1 MATSN
6 KSSNKIQLPNGCFV
20 PEFKL
25 SPKNPTNTDKDWII
39 CYDFCDPEYPKPFR
53 RQIRGMNHEKNF
65 TDRKKA
71 VKTLIDAEIEY
82 LQSGFNP
89 FKKEIIAPVNFEV
102 NPNTPFIAALKIA
115 YTKIKAVKGTLIDI
129 KAVIKG
135 VELSAKQLG
144 IHNYPVKNVSRK
156 YFKMIFEKCRE
167 NNERFSAA
175 RQNRYRAYLMKL
187 YNELIEMEA
196 VEVNPLRDIRK
207 EKVTKN
213 TRVTL
218 TVEQRKQINEH
229 LYENHYT
236 LWRCVQIFFA
246 SGAREIEIMRV
257 QKKHVNLGEQ
267 SCLYLVKKGQ
277 EERWVDRPI
286 TDSVL
291 YLWEEI
297 LSESEND
304 EDFLFSKFL
313 KPGPVK
319 IREDQLLRRWRKYVK
334 IELGISVELY
344 TLRHMNATEISSRL
358 DKLYNPSE
366 DVKELTGHKTTA
378 MLVKIY
384 DTKNKERKDNK
395 IKTIGGTF

>member
-6 KSSNKIQLPNGCFV
+6 KSSNKIQLPNGCYV

-25 SPKNPTNTDKDWII
+25 SPKNPTDTKRDWII
-39 CYDFCDPEYPKPFR
+39 YYDFYDPEYPKPFR
-53 RQIRGMNHEKNF
+53 RQVRGKNREKNF
-65 TDRKKA
+65 VQRKKE
-71 VKTLIDAEIEY
+71 VKAIIDAEIEY

-89 FKKEIIAPVNFEV
+89 FKKKVITPVNSDV
-102 NPNTPFIAALKIA
+102 NPSTPFIAALKIA
-115 YTKIKAVKGTLIDI
+115 YSKIRAVKGTLIDI

-144 IHNYPVKNVSRK
+144 IENYPVKNVSRK
-156 YFKMIFEKCRE
+156 YFKMIFERCRG

-207 EKVTKN
+207 EKVTKRE
-213 TRVTL
+213 RVMPTL
-218 TVEQRKQINEH
+218 EQRKIINKH
-229 LYENHYT
+229 LKSNHYT
-236 LWRCVQIFFA
+236 FWRCIQMFFS
-246 SGAREIEIMRV
+246 SGSREIELMRV
-257 QKKHVNLGEQ
+257 QKKHVNLKDQ
-267 SCLYLVKKGQ
+267 SCLYLVKKGR
-277 EERWVDRPI
+277 EERWIDRPI

-297 LSESEND
+297 LSESRND
-304 EDFLFSKFL
+304 EDFIFSKFL
-313 KPGPVK
+313 KPGALK

-334 IELGISVELY
+334 IELGINIGLY
-344 TLRHMNATEISSRL
+344 SLRYTNATELSDQL

-366 DVKELTGHKTTA
+366 DVKNLTGHKTTA

-384 DTKNKERKDNK
+384 DTKNKSRKDNK